1 MFGIILSGECRIG
14 QEAYL
19 SGDDIR
25 NGRKMIR
32 IGEGDM
38 FGQQNLSEQNA
49 IFQDDLAKWKF
60 DIVAETNGHVAILL
74 FNDVKMEIR
83 KSPVGVSKLFSDI

>member
-14 QEAYL
+14 QESYL

-38 FGQQNLSEQNA
+38 FGQ
-49 IFQDDLAKWKF
+49 
-60 DIVAETNGHVAILL
+60 
-74 FNDVKMEIR
+74 
-83 KSPVGVSKLFSDI
+83 